1 VLSSPLSLESV
12 GGFYAI
18 GGTRVKLLDILVILA
33 ILGGVGFAVGHLIL
47 GWIFKY
53 YGLNRPGGHGGSHGG
68 QPGNGQGHKTA

>member
-1 VLSSPLSLESV
+1 VVSVESV

-18 GGTRVKLLDILVILA
+18 GGTRIKLLDILLALA

-53 YGLNRPGGHGGSHGG
+53 LGLYHPAIGGHRVDLHDP
-68 QPGNGQGHKTA
+68 PGDEGQGPKSA